1 MLSKAKVP
9 EIKTDLHCYH
19 CGETCKE
26 NTTWIEDKAFCCDG
40 CRLVF
45 EILNENN
52 LCSYYTLNPS
62 SGNSPDKA
70 NYTGKFA
77 YLDQEEVS
85 SKLLHFTNDKQ
96 SHITFFVPGIHCSSC
111 IWLLENLQRL
121 EKGVISSSVNFP
133 KREVTVIFQQAET
146 SLSKI
151 AERMTMIGYE
161 PHISLNDIED
171 KQATKADRSQWYKI
185 GIAGFCFG
193 NIMMMSFPEYFSI
206 GEVAGNADL
215 KLTFSWLNFALS
227 LPVLFYSSRDFFISG
242 IGAIRSKHLN
252 IDLPIAAAVLMTFLR
267 SVYELVSGTGPGYFD
282 SMTGIVFFM
291 LIGRAFQNR
300 TFETLA
306 FDRDYKSY
314 FPVAVTVISESGEE
328 QIPVTRIKKGMRML
342 IRNQEIVPADAIL
355 LRGEAKVDY
364 SFVTGES
371 DPVIRKKG
379 DLVYAG
385 GRQSG
390 TSIELEIVKPVKQSY
405 LTQLWNSPA
414 FRKDQAEEEKAS
426 MENKINQYFT
436 LGIFIVAL
444 ASASYW
450 LWAGET
456 HRMMNAVTTILI
468 VACPCILLLAS
479 TFANG
484 NVLRIL
490 GRNGFFLKNAFVIEK
505 MAKADTI
512 VFDKTGTI
520 TLSRDAEVS
529 FQGRKLSKDE
539 ITAVYSLVLQ
549 STHPLSSSIAASF
562 QGNERLVVTDFSEF
576 SGKGIQGTVNGMMV
590 QVGSASFTNQTVSD
604 EKLNT
609 TRIYLRINGESCG
622 YYTLQHQLRDQLP
635 TLLSRLR
642 RNYDMYLLSGDTD
655 SDRQQLSSWFE
666 PNQMHFKQSPEDK
679 LNFIRKLQDEGK
691 TVLMLG
697 DGLNDAGALQQ
708 SDAGIA
714 VSDNLNNFSPA
725 CDAILDGKI
734 LSRLNTLL
742 DYCKSGKRVIA
753 VSFAISL
760 LYNCVGLW
768 FAVRGELQPV
778 IAAIL
783 MPVTSISIV
792 SIATLSSTLIAR
804 KKNL

>member
-1 MLSKAKVP
+1 
-9 EIKTDLHCYH
+9 
-19 CGETCKE
+19 
-26 NTTWIEDKAFCCDG
+26 
-40 CRLVF
+40 
-45 EILNENN
+45 
-52 LCSYYTLNPS
+52 
-62 SGNSPDKA
+62 
-70 NYTGKFA
+70 
-77 YLDQEEVS
+77 
-85 SKLLHFTNDKQ
+85 LHFSNGIQ
-96 SHITFFVPGIHCSSC
+96 SHVTFFIPGIHCSSC
-111 IWLLENLQRL
+111 IWLLENLQKL

-133 KREVTVIFQQAET
+133 KREVTVIFSEADTQ
-146 SLSKI
+146 LSKI

-171 KQATKADRSQWYKI
+171 KIRNKADRSQWYKI
-185 GIAGFCFG
+185 GVAGFCFG

-206 GEVAGNADL
+206 GEIAGQADL
-215 KLTFSWLNFALS
+215 QRTFSFLNLGLS
-227 LPVLFYSSRDFFISG
+227 LPVLFYSSRDFFSSAL
-242 IGAIRSKHLN
+242 GAIRSRHLN
-252 IDLPIAAAVLMTFLR
+252 IDLPIAAAILMTFLR
-267 SVYELVSGTGPGYFD
+267 SVYELASGTGPGYFD

-300 TFETLA
+300 TFETLS

-314 FPVAVTVISESGEE
+314 FPVAVTIVSGEGEE
-328 QIPVTRIKKGMRML
+328 QIPVTRLKKGMRML

-355 LRGEAKVDY
+355 LRGDARVDY

-371 DPVIRKKG
+371 DPVSRQKG
-379 DLVYAG
+379 ELVYAG
-385 GRQSG
+385 GRQTGS
-390 TSIELEIVKPVKQSY
+390 SIELEIVKPVKQSY

-414 FRKDQAEEEKAS
+414 FRKDQAEEERAS

-436 LGIFIVAL
+436 LGLFIIAT
-444 ASASYW
+444 AAASYW
-450 LWAGET
+450 LWAGDT
-456 HRMMNAVTTILI
+456 HRMMDAMTTILI

-479 TFANG
+479 TFTNG

-520 TLSRDAEVS
+520 TLSRDAQVN
-529 FQGRKLSKDE
+529 FNGRTLSTE
-539 ITAVYSLVLQ
+539 EQSAVYSLALQ
-549 STHPLSSSIAASF
+549 STHPLSSSIAASY
-562 QGNERLVVTDFSEF
+562 QGCAKHGVSSYNETA
-576 SGKGIQGTVNGMMV
+576 GKGIEGIVNGIHIRL
-590 QVGSASFTNQTVSD
+590 GSASYTSQKELD
-604 EKLNT
+604 EKINT
-609 TRIYLRINGESCG
+609 TRIYLNINDTHCG
-622 YYTLQHQLRDQLP
+622 YYTLQHQLRNELP
-635 TLLSRLR
+635 QLLSRLR
-642 RNYDMYLLSGDTD
+642 RDYDLYLLSGDTD
-655 SDRQQLSSWFE
+655 ADRQQLGSWFE
-666 PNQMHFKQSPEDK
+666 HDHMHFQQSPE
-679 LNFIRKLQDEGK
+679 NKLQFIQKLQEEGK

-734 LSRLNTLL
+734 LPRLTTLL
-742 DYCKSGKRVIA
+742 NYCKSGKNVVA

-792 SIATLSSTLIAR
+792 SIATLSSTLIA
-804 KKNL
+804 KKQRL